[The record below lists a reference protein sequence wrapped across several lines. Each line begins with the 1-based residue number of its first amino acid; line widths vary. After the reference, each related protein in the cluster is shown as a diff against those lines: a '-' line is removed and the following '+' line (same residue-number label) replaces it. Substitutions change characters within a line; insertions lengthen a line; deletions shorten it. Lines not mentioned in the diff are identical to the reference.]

1 MHYFQRLLFT
11 FFMLVF
17 LPCSSYSENAVNN
30 EPYLQMDKVCVTN
43 GMNNLKL
50 KYPNLSDED
59 IKYITVYGCF
69 CAYKEALN
77 SSLPSVASDFRNASD
92 CTYYAVLRNSM
103 RHNGEADST
112 KDMNGTLIEHECL
125 NGYPHDTTDDS
136 ANEDLASFCKCASI
150 PITKI
155 NSERQTMNL
164 KEDQIYDKIITVIK
178 GCRYNF

>member
-1 MHYFQRLLFT
+1 MHHLKLLLLA

-17 LPCSSYSENAVNN
+17 LPFYSYAANGVNN

-69 CAYKEALN
+69 CAYKEALR

-103 RHNGEADST
+103 RQQVDANST
-112 KDMNGTLIEHECL
+112 KDMNGTLIENECL

-136 ANEDLASFCKCASI
+136 ANDDLASFCKCAAI

-155 NSERQTMNL
+155 NSERRTMNL
-164 KEDQIYDKIITVIK
+164 NEDQIYDKIIRVIK